1 VKHPILALAL
11 LAALPAMADHEPPP
25 AVVAVR
31 QEVVHV
37 GSVARRVQSLEDAGG
52 EIIELMPASFR
63 EEESC
68 RVVEGRGRVCEGEI
82 LVVETVLIVWRGEAP
97 SSGG

>member
-1 VKHPILALAL
+1 MGQHKGDI
-11 LAALPAMADHEPPP
+11 M
-25 AVVAVR
+25 
-31 QEVVHV
+31 
-37 GSVARRVQSLEDAGG
+37 STTTST
-52 EIIELMPASFR
+52 ASFR

-82 LVVETVLIVWRGEAP
+82 LVVETVLIVWRGEER

>member
-1 VKHPILALAL
+1 MGQHKGDI
-11 LAALPAMADHEPPP
+11 M
-25 AVVAVR
+25 
-31 QEVVHV
+31 
-37 GSVARRVQSLEDAGG
+37 STTTST
-52 EIIELMPASFR
+52 ASFR

-82 LVVETVLIVWRGEAP
+82 LVVETVLIVWRGEEQ